1 MFCKNCERAFGGEI
15 DTCPDCGGP
24 LYEKPPVGDIQPFV
38 RVFETSDRVLLS
50 SATSLLDG
58 AKIPFAVQSLDGTES
73 GPTQVLVPEE
83 YARDVQELLLRQA
96 GEIEDS

>member
-1 MFCKNCERAFGGEI
+1 MYCNKCERQFAGEI

-24 LYEKPPVGDIQPFV
+24 LYEKPPVRDIQPFV
-38 RVFETSDRVLLS
+38 RVFETSDEVLLS
-50 SATSLLDG
+50 SATALLDG
-58 AKIPFAVQSLDGTES
+58 AKIPFAVQSLEGADS
-73 GPTQVLVPEE
+73 GSTQVLVPEE